1 LKEEVTL
8 KEEGKMKKSSK
19 FLIIALVSIVLLC
32 SVVVI
37 FSQPDI
43 FHLEQK
49 LIPPGEYV
57 PTGPEKDPPLTSH
70 EEAIKLTD
78 EFLKEKLGN
87 EFFETHVKIKGVDE
101 WPYSPSTWIVLY
113 NYTYNGYTVEFMIA
127 VNIWYVPVGTSR
139 IVANV
144 SNFISEPQKILISE
158 EDAKRIAQEYGLEPP
173 YNMILSCEIEYHRI
187 CWRVVKKDFEN
198 VKVGELAGVI
208 IDAET
213 GIIMDASPKGI

>member
-1 LKEEVTL
+1 
-8 KEEGKMKKSSK
+8 MKKSSK
-19 FLIIALVSIVLLC
+19 LLIITFVSAVLFC

-37 FSQPDI
+37 FSQPEI
-43 FHLEQK
+43 VHIEQK

-57 PTGPEKDPPLTSH
+57 PTGPERDPPLTSH

-87 EFFETHVKIKGVDE
+87 EFFESYIKVKGVDE

-113 NYTYNGYTVEFMIA
+113 DYTYNGYTVEFMIA
-127 VNIWYVPVGTSR
+127 VDIWYVLKDESR
-139 IVANV
+139 IVV
-144 SNFISEPQKILISE
+144 DFSCTILEPQKILISE
-158 EDAKRIAQEYGLEPP
+158 EDAKRIAEEYGLEPP
-173 YNMILSCEIEYHRI
+173 YNIIFSCEIEYHRI
-187 CWRVVKKDFEN
+187 CWRIVRKDFEK

-213 GIIMDASPKGI
+213 GIILDASPKGIG